1 MPRDGHLHAP
11 CMLAETLKIL
21 DPQPGD
27 VLVDMTLGLAGHA
40 TAILEKT
47 ARDGPGVLID
57 WDPSMLALAE
67 KRLAPYHDRIKLF
80 NRNFTELPHI
90 MEEAGVEYT
99 DLAILDAGVALPQLL
114 DTQRGFGFQGTSLA
128 MSMADPND
136 ARAAEIINTA
146 PEAQLRSILRRTQSE
161 HRSKLIARA
170 ICRARQR
177 KLMESSSELAEVIA
191 AALPRGRR
199 KSSRHPATAA
209 MLAFRIFANQELD
222 NLRAG
227 VEAMAAALR
236 PGAGRMVVLTYH
248 SLEFRTTRDA
258 IQCLATGH
266 AIPPW
271 LPAPADARPLIRSL
285 TKKPLKPSDAE
296 ATTCRSC
303 RLFAAQAV

>member
-40 TAILEKT
+40 IAILEKT
-47 ARDGPGVLID
+47 ARDGPGILID
-57 WDPSMLALAE
+57 WDASMLAVAE
-67 KRLAPYHDRIKLF
+67 KRLAPYRDRIKLF
-80 NRNFTELPHI
+80 NRNFTELPQI
-90 MEEAGVEYT
+90 MAEAGIEHA

-136 ARAAEIINTA
+136 PRAADIINSA
-146 PEAQLRSILRRTQSE
+146 PEPQLRSILRSTQSE
-161 HRSKLIARA
+161 HRSKLIAKA

-177 KLMESSSELAEVIA
+177 KSIESSSELAEIIA
-191 AALPRGRR
+191 AALPKGRR

-209 MLAFRIFANQELD
+209 MLAFRIFANEELD
-222 NLRAG
+222 NLQAG
-227 VEAMAAALR
+227 VEAMAEALR

-248 SLEFRTTRDA
+248 SLEFRIARDT
-258 IQCLATGH
+258 IQRLARGH
-266 AIPPW
+266 DIPPW

-285 TKKPLKPSDAE
+285 TKRPLKPSDFE
-296 ATTCRSC
+296 AATCRSC